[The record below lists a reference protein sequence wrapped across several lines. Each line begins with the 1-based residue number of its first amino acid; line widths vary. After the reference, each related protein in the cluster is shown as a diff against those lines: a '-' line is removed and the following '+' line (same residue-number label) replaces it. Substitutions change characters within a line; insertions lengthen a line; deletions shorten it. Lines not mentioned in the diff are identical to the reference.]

1 MSPRRQPT
9 PGRPGGVPDGVLLG
23 VLVLALGITLL
34 LWLASGLAALL
45 SHGHWPAAVSLRH
58 TPLALRSLL
67 TDPKDLHAAWP
78 EAPATALSGYGLFWG
93 LFFGLAMVLVA
104 LVLFALSAFARRSA
118 LRAARKNPPP
128 PEPTPGPA
136 LLPGEESVRIRE
148 EALRRREAALRREE
162 EELARR
168 EEEALSRREKALEDR
183 REALDLSKREDP
195 RTPPPVLAAPAVPAP
210 RRPALRLADAPA
222 RLTEAIEAVREAA
235 GPVLVVTSQP
245 ALWQETKDARA
256 KLGPVLVHDPLLRC
270 ETPDRLHWSPTTGCA
285 DPKTAAVRAGALL
298 APVRPA
304 SRLDA
309 ATADTAETL
318 LRCFLHAAD
327 TDGRPVSHVHR
338 WAQGT
343 RVHEAVRILRTHPT
357 AAPGAAGELEAA
369 LTAYPERRDMAQEL
383 TARALSGLAE
393 VHLRESCTPHRTD
406 TARLDSFL
414 AEEGTLYL
422 VGVSVEDPK
431 AHPGALP
438 FTTALASDVVEHGR
452 REAARSPAG
461 RLDPPLTLVLEDVA
475 AVAPLPELPALLA
488 TGQATG
494 LHPLALLRSQEQA
507 RTRWPDTDLVG

>member
-1 MSPRRQPT
+1 MSSSLFPPSPAAAPSAPPARIRPRRRPPPSRRSSPGRSPYAYGRRPCAAARPPSAARRRNSPAARRKPSAAARRPSKPVARPSTSRRRSPR
-9 PGRPGGVPDGVLLG
+9 
-23 VLVLALGITLL
+23 
-34 LWLASGLAALL
+34 
-45 SHGHWPAAVSLRH
+45 H
-58 TPLALRSLL
+58 
-67 TDPKDLHAAWP
+67 
-78 EAPATALSGYGLFWG
+78 
-93 LFFGLAMVLVA
+93 
-104 LVLFALSAFARRSA
+104 
-118 LRAARKNPPP
+118 PPP
-128 PEPTPGPA
+128 
-136 LLPGEESVRIRE
+136 S
-148 EALRRREAALRREE
+148 
-162 EELARR
+162 
-168 EEEALSRREKALEDR
+168 S
-183 REALDLSKREDP
+183 
-195 RTPPPVLAAPAVPAP
+195 AAPAVPAP
-210 RRPALRLADAPA
+210 RRPPLLLADAPA
-222 RLTEAIEAVREAA
+222 RLAEAIEAVREAA
-235 GPVLVVTSQP
+235 GPVLVITSQP
-245 ALWQETKDARA
+245 ALWRETKDARA

-270 ETPDRLHWSPTTGCA
+270 DTPDRLHWSPSAGCV
-285 DPKTAAVRAGALL
+285 DPKTAAVRARALL

-357 AAPGAAGELEAA
+357 ASPGAAGELEAA

-383 TARALSGLAE
+383 TARALSGLTE

-431 AHPGALP
+431 AHPGAMP

-452 REAARSPAG
+452 REAAGSPAG

-475 AVAPLPELPALLA
+475 AVAPFPELPALLT
-488 TGQATG
+488 TGPTAG
-494 LHPLALLRSQEQA
+494 LHPLALLRSREQA

>member
-1 MSPRRQPT
+1 MSPRKSAT

-23 VLVLALGITLL
+23 VLVLALGLTLL
-34 LWLASGLAALL
+34 LWLASGLAALFA
-45 SHGHWPAAVSLRH
+45 HGTWPTAISLRN

-78 EAPATALSGYGLFWG
+78 DAPASALAGYGLFWG
-93 LFFGLAMVLVA
+93 LFFGLAMVLVVLA
-104 LVLFALSAFARRSA
+104 LFVLSSFARHRA
-118 LRAARKNPPP
+118 LRAARKNAPPRTA
-128 PEPTPGPA
+128 TPDPG

-162 EELARR
+162 EELTRR
-168 EEEALSRREKALEDR
+168 EEEALSRREKALEAR
-183 REALDLSKREDP
+183 RETLDLTKQTP
-195 RTPPPVLAAPAVPAP
+195 RTPPAEHAAPAVPSP
-210 RRPALRLADAPA
+210 RRSPVLLGDARTRLA
-222 RLTEAIEAVREAA
+222 EAIEAVQEAA

-270 ETPDRLHWSPTTGCA
+270 DTPDRLHWSPTAGCVDA
-285 DPKTAAVRAGALL
+285 RTATVRARALL
-298 APVRPA
+298 APVRPV
-304 SRLDA
+304 SRLDM

-338 WAQGT
+338 WAQGS
-343 RVHEAVRILRTHPT
+343 RVHEAVTILRTHPT
-357 AAPGAAGELEAA
+357 AAPGLGGELEAA
-369 LTAYPERRDMAQEL
+369 LTAYPERRDMAQQL
-383 TARALSGLAE
+383 TARALAGLSE
-393 VHLRESCTPHRTD
+393 IHLRESCASRRAD

-422 VGVSVEDPK
+422 VGVSTEDPK
-431 AHPGALP
+431 APTGAQP

-475 AVAPLPELPALLA
+475 AVAPLPDLPALLA
-488 TGQATG
+488 TGPAAG
-494 LHPLALLRSQEQA
+494 LRPLAFLRSQEQA
-507 RTRWPDTDLVG
+507 RSRWPDADLVG

>member
-1 MSPRRQPT
+1 MSPRKNAT

-34 LWLASGLAALL
+34 LWLASGLAALF
-45 SHGHWPAAVSLRH
+45 SHGAWPAAVSLRN

-67 TDPKDLHAAWP
+67 THPKDLHAAWP
-78 EAPATALSGYGLFWG
+78 DAPASALSGYGLFWG
-93 LFFGLAMVLVA
+93 LFFGLAMVLVV
-104 LVLFALSAFARRSA
+104 LVLFALSALARRRA

-128 PEPTPGPA
+128 SEAAPEPA

-162 EELARR
+162 EELTRR
-168 EEEALSRREKALEDR
+168 EEEALSRREKALETR
-183 REALDLSKREDP
+183 REALDLTKEE
-195 RTPPPVLAAPAVPAP
+195 PPSPPAELAASAVPAP
-210 RRPALRLADAPA
+210 RRPPLLLADAPA
-222 RLTEAIEAVREAA
+222 RLAEAIEAVREAA

-245 ALWQETKDARA
+245 ALWRETKDARA

-270 ETPDRLHWSPTTGCA
+270 DTPDRLHWSPSAGCV
-285 DPKTAAVRAGALL
+285 DPKTAAVRARALL

-343 RVHEAVRILRTHPT
+343 RVHEAVRILRTHPI
-357 AAPGAAGELEAA
+357 ASPGAAGELEAA

-383 TARALSGLAE
+383 TARALSGLTE

-406 TARLDSFL
+406 TVRLDSFL

-431 AHPGALP
+431 AHPGAMP

-452 REAARSPAG
+452 REAAGSPAG

-475 AVAPLPELPALLA
+475 AVAPFPELPALLT
-488 TGQATG
+488 TGPTAG
-494 LHPLALLRSQEQA
+494 LHPLALLRSREQA